1 MSGGRFGRIGVVCL
15 AISVSLSLAACGG
28 DAGVGQASEGEGGD
42 DVSTTLPADPVDM
55 RGQKEVT
62 IEVTDN
68 DFAPKVVT
76 IDPGTTLVFVNKGR
90 NSHNVLPSRKGSFA
104 EIPTGKLEAGQQAR
118 ITFENPGTFGYYCSI
133 HGTPNRGQRGAVVV
147 AA

>member
-1 MSGGRFGRIGVVCL
+1 
-15 AISVSLSLAACGG
+15 
-28 DAGVGQASEGEGGD
+28 
-42 DVSTTLPADPVDM
+42 M

-68 DFAPKVVT
+68 DFSPKVVT

-90 NSHNVLPSRKGSFA
+90 NSHNVFPARKGAFP
-104 EIPTGKLEAGQQAR
+104 EIPTGKLEAGQQAS
-118 ITFENPGTFGYYCSI
+118 ITFENPGTFVYYCSI